1 MPGRRGA
8 FYFLGYARGTAFG
21 LMDPMGRARTWGVAR
36 ELSDGYLAGQS
47 HCLTS
52 GGKAEPNMAEDFWGK
67 ANIITSHRQQL
78 VHSRFTIYDCA
89 ARRALTVSRRKGIGM
104 PEA

>member
-1 MPGRRGA
+1 VALPRRRGA
-8 FYFLGYARGTAFG
+8 FYFLGYARGMAFG
-21 LMDPMGRARTWGVAR
+21 LMDPMGEAR
-36 ELSDGYLAGQS
+36 LLAGQS
-47 HCLTS
+47 HCLIS

-67 ANIITSHRQQL
+67 AKIITSRRQQL

-89 ARRALTVSRRKGIGM
+89 ARRALTVSRRKRIGV